1 MMMTMKSEKDDMP
14 KMATKSYSYGGRVAA
29 AGSMEKPE
37 KREMDAMVMKPR
49 DPYTT
54 KEEEQKR
61 KEEAM
66 ASMSSFMTKMRVNP
80 YCVR

>member
-1 MMMTMKSEKDDMP
+1 MMMMKSEKDDMP

-37 KREMDAMVMKPR
+37 KREMQEGGMIMTPR
-49 DPYTT
+49 EPYTT

-66 ASMSSFMTKMRVNP
+66 SFMPSIMKKIMR
-80 YCVR
+80 

>member
-29 AGSMEKPE
+29 GSMEKPE
-37 KREMDAMVMKPR
+37 KREMQEGGMVMKPR
-49 DPYTT
+49 EPYTT

-66 ASMSSFMTKMRVNP
+66 SFMPSIMKKIMR
-80 YCVR
+80 

>member
-1 MMMTMKSEKDDMP
+1 MMMKSEKDDMP
-14 KMATKSYSYGGRVAA
+14 KMATKSYSYGGRVPA

-37 KREMDAMVMKPR
+37 KREMDAMMMTPR
-49 DPYTT
+49 KPYTT

-66 ASMSSFMTKMRVNP
+66 SFMPSIMKKIMR
-80 YCVR
+80 

>member
-1 MMMTMKSEKDDMP
+1 MMKMKDDKTP
-14 KMATKSYSYGGRVAA
+14 QMATKTYAYGGRVAA

-49 DPYTT
+49 EPYTT

-66 ASMSSFMTKMRVNP
+66 SFMPSIMKRMMG
-80 YCVR
+80 

>member
-1 MMMTMKSEKDDMP
+1 MKSEKDDMP
-14 KMATKSYSYGGRVAA
+14 KMATKNYSYGGRVA

-37 KREMDAMVMKPR
+37 KREMQEGGMVMKPR
-49 DPYTT
+49 EPYTT

-66 ASMSSFMTKMRVNP
+66 SFMPSIMKKIMR
-80 YCVR
+80 

>member
-1 MMMTMKSEKDDMP
+1 MMMKSEKDDMP
-14 KMATKSYSYGGRVAA
+14 KMATKSYSYGGRVPA

-37 KREMDAMVMKPR
+37 KREMQEGGGMMMTPR
-49 DPYTT
+49 KPYTT

-66 ASMSSFMTKMRVNP
+66 SFMPSIMKKIMR
-80 YCVR
+80 